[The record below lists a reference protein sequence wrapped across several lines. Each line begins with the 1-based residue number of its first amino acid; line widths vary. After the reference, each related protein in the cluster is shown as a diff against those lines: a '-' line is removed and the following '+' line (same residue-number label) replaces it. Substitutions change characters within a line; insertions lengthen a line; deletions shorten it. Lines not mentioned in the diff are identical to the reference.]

1 MNNMSLTCSCNSD
14 QHLQGCIVGT
24 LGKIVDTMDQIDKS
38 TIDLVTISTSNKS
51 EIEKLKITSSNQENK
66 LKALAKKVESHH

>member
-1 MNNMSLTCSCNSD
+1 M
-14 QHLQGCIVGT
+14 
-24 LGKIVDTMDQIDKS
+24 DTMDQIDKS

-66 LKALAKKVESHH
+66 LKALAKKVESHHKR